1 MQRRNFL
8 RAAAGAASVITLAA
22 CGQSTQSAPLVS
34 GPGGS
39 DAAAAKQADI
49 AILNGA
55 IDIEHQAI
63 WTYGAAGGTKLLEAP
78 VLDVALLFKS
88 QHEQHRDTLSDVVVK
103 LGGTPTQTKAQYDL
117 PDLKSQADILNF
129 AVKLEDT
136 AAKAYLDA
144 VGKLSDK
151 ALARSAAS
159 VGTVEGE
166 HAAVLR
172 QVLGQMP
179 VPVAFL
185 G

>member
-1 MQRRNFL
+1 MQRRHFL
-8 RAAAGAASVITLAA
+8 RMAAGAASVATLAA
-22 CGQSTQSAPLVS
+22 CGQGSAAAPASAAGS
-34 GPGGS
+34 GGDP
-39 DAAAAKQADI
+39 AAAKKADA

-63 WTYGAAGGTKLLEAP
+63 WTYAAAAGTKLLEQP
-78 VLDVALLFKS
+78 VLDVALVFKS

-103 LGGTPTQTKAQYDL
+103 LGGTATQSKAQYDL
-117 PDLKSQADILNF
+117 PELKTQSDILNY

-151 ALARSAAS
+151 SLAQSAAS

-172 QVLGQMP
+172 QVLGQTP
-179 VPVAFL
+179 VPAAFL